1 MSKAYHSLWLLCF
14 GLGLYGCGSG
24 EAATDDFGAGYP
36 GGSEPPPVTQR
47 GESTPTPNLPECPE
61 CSNACLACLE
71 NAGEDEI
78 ELLVCLAGPECTAY
92 FAQYTDSVPEYGVA
106 DDNILDTPS
115 DAEQPDVCD
124 QFEDSCLQCECVF
137 GVGAEECAG
146 C

>member
-1 MSKAYHSLWLLCF
+1 MSKAYHSLWLLC
-14 GLGLYGCGSG
+14 LGLSFCGCGSG

-61 CSNACLACLE
+61 CSNVCLACVE
-71 NAGEDEI
+71 DAGEDENAV
-78 ELLVCLAGPECTAY
+78 LVCLIGPECTAY

-106 DDNILDTPS
+106 DDNILETPT
-115 DAEQPDVCD
+115 DAGQPDVCD
-124 QFEDSCLQCECVF
+124 QIEDPCLACECIF
-137 GVGAEECAG
+137 GDGAEECAG